1 MATFV
6 ALSFGGNIGDVAAAF
21 DAAVAGLEKAGLRD
35 VKRST
40 AKIYPPVDCHPGTPD
55 FLNMAASGWWGG
67 SPEELRAVCVKLEQ
81 CAGRPEKHDSAA
93 SRTLDLDIVV
103 FGDELIDTDTL
114 RIPHPKARE
123 RLFVLEPLA
132 EIAGDLTF
140 PETAITVTEV
150 LAGVREGDAGL

>member
-1 MATFV
+1 
-6 ALSFGGNIGDVAAAF
+6 
-21 DAAVAGLEKAGLRD
+21 
-35 VKRST
+35 
-40 AKIYPPVDCHPGTPD
+40 
-55 FLNMAASGWWGG
+55 MAASGWWGG

-140 PETAITVTEV
+140 PETSITVTEV